1 HWKSAS
7 RVSGEFTSQVGTG
20 ALVLTG
26 DNQKPKPCGIVSPDN
41 MAVTPIERK
50 SSIGRIQ
57 NSVDP
62 RGIDSIFHGAPIAGS
77 TLPSD
82 RQKTEWPEIRCQ

>member
-1 HWKSAS
+1 
-7 RVSGEFTSQVGTG
+7 
-20 ALVLTG
+20 
-26 DNQKPKPCGIVSPDN
+26 
-41 MAVTPIERK
+41 MTPIERK

-62 RGIDSIFHGAPIAGS
+62 RGIDSIFHGAPMAGS

-82 RQKTEWPEIRCQ
+82 PVYDGISASLQQAEDRMAEKLDVNNLAMSET